1 MASILDDEIA
11 ATIADALTNADV
23 TLDIVLSRTVPGE
36 PDPETPWIPGE
47 PVTTNYSCKGWAD
60 HYEAAELVN
69 TTILA
74 TDVKV
79 MIVATT
85 LAIEPA
91 PSDHVT
97 VRGDGYTVISVSTD
111 PARAIWQ
118 LQARS

>member
-1 MASILDDEIA
+1 MSILDTDIA
-11 ATIADALTNADV
+11 EQIADTLTNAGLPLDV
-23 TLDIVLSRTVPGE
+23 VLSRTAPGE
-36 PDPETPWIPGE
+36 PDPETPWIPGT
-47 PVTTNYSCKGWAD
+47 PVTTNYPCKGWLD

-97 VRGDGYTVISVSTD
+97 VRGDGYTVISVSAD